1 MISVGNYTNSQ
12 VLQRSIAHQ
21 VKEISEASERLSSGK
36 RVNSASD
43 DPGVNWD
50 NIKIKCTSWIY
61 IKGSINWSVKL
72 KY

>member
-12 VLQRSIAHQ
+12 FLQRSIAHQ

-43 DPGVNWD
+43 DPW
-50 NIKIKCTSWIY
+50 
-61 IKGSINWSVKL
+61 
-72 KY
+72 